1 MSDLGWPPR
10 LTEVAFPFFAMLRRS
25 SRETAN
31 RRQLF
36 LAYPSLRHYP
46 KTTSLDVQRDP
57 TRKQEVQRKRREKSP
72 ARKTMP
78 AFTGL
83 ELPELINRSIK
94 AFMELPLRIVRA
106 RTPFEVWRHQ
116 HQFVQE
122 IISDCQSVT
131 FRVMRASLTALP
143 SR

>member
-1 MSDLGWPPR
+1 MAPPSGQR
-10 LTEVAFPFFAMLRRS
+10 KRHKPRVTRATRAKHHAPMRRKA
-25 SRETAN
+25 RT
-31 RRQLF
+31 
-36 LAYPSLRHYP
+36 P

-78 AFTGL
+78 TFTGF

-94 AFMELPLRIVRA
+94 AFMELPLRILRA

-122 IISDCQSVT
+122 IISDCQLVT
-131 FRVMRASLTALP
+131 FRVMRASLSALT
-143 SR
+143 R

>member
-1 MSDLGWPPR
+1 MAPPSSQR
-10 LTEVAFPFFAMLRRS
+10 KRHKQRMTRATPAKHPAAIRRKA
-25 SRETAN
+25 RTA
-31 RRQLF
+31 
-36 LAYPSLRHYP
+36 

-72 ARKTMP
+72 GRKTMP
-78 AFTGL
+78 AFTNL

-94 AFMELPLRIVRA
+94 AFMELQLRIVRA

-116 HQFVQE
+116 HQFAQE
-122 IISDCQSVT
+122 IISDWQLAT
-131 FRVMRASLTALP
+131 FRVMRASLSALP